1 MFQFLC
7 TIQSASL
14 VKIGIGLEIA
24 GKFKPRAQ
32 IRTETITTR
41 L

>member
-24 GKFKPRAQ
+24 GKFKPR
-32 IRTETITTR
+32 TETITTR